1 MIKKIG
7 NETKMGSSHIQISYP
22 GVILGK
28 KDSGIGTIGRIDQA
42 NIGEGNT
49 IKMHPHINDEILS
62 YFRSGIVKHTDSEGF
77 STDITPNKLML
88 MKAGEIFYHEES
100 VNEHIEGLQIFIR
113 PGERDLKPE
122 VIFHDLAEVY
132 SQDQWRLIASPT
144 SQTPLQ
150 FSSETWIY
158 DFKAVDKTNFNLP
171 ELPNSGLTAILYVF
185 QGFAEINE
193 EMKLEKGE
201 SIVFDG
207 NETVNINVTKTAE
220 LVLFLTN
227 EASTYYSGGMYSGN
241 KSILS

>member
-1 MIKKIG
+1 MVKKISNDNKIG
-7 NETKMGSSHIQISYP
+7 NSHIKICYP
-22 GVILGK
+22 GSILGK
-28 KDSGIGTIGRIDQA
+28 NDSGIGTIGRIDQA
-42 NIGEGNT
+42 NVPAGNT

-77 STDITPNKLML
+77 SIDITPNKLML
-88 MKAGEIFYHEES
+88 MKAGKIFYHEES

-113 PGERDLKPE
+113 PGEKDLKPE
-122 VIFHDLAEVY
+122 VIFHDLLAVFSKDE
-132 SQDQWRLIASPT
+132 WRLIASPT
-144 SQTPLQ
+144 SQTTLQ

-158 DFKAVDKTNFNLP
+158 DFKAVDKTNLNLP
-171 ELPNSGLTAILYVF
+171 ELPKSGLTAILYVF

-207 NETVNINVTKTAE
+207 NESVNISVDAGAE

-227 EASTYYSGGMYSGN
+227 EASVFYSGGMYSGN
-241 KSILS
+241 QSN

>member
-7 NETKMGSSHIQISYP
+7 NETKIGNSHIQISYP
-22 GVILGK
+22 GASLGK

-42 NIGEGNT
+42 NIGAGNT

-77 STDITPNKLML
+77 SVDITPNKLML
-88 MKAGEIFYHEES
+88 MKAGKIFYHEES
-100 VNEHIEGLQIFIR
+100 VNEPIEGLQIFIR
-113 PGERDLKPE
+113 PGEKDLKPE
-122 VIFHDLAEVY
+122 VVFYDLSEVF
-132 SQDQWRLIASPT
+132 SRDQWRLIASPT
-144 SQTPLQ
+144 SKTPLQ

-158 DFKAVDKTNFNLP
+158 DLKAVDKTNFNLP
-171 ELPNSGLTAILYVF
+171 ELPKSGLTAILYVF
-185 QGFAEINE
+185 QGIAEINE

-207 NETVNINVTKTAE
+207 NETVNISVDAGAE

-227 EASTYYSGGMYSGN
+227 EASVFYSGGMYSGN
-241 KSILS
+241 QSN

>member
-7 NETKMGSSHIQISYP
+7 NDTKIGSSHIHISYP
-22 GVILGK
+22 GTLLGK

-42 NIGEGNT
+42 NIGAGSI

-77 STDITPNKLML
+77 SADITPNKLML
-88 MKAGEIFYHEES
+88 MKAGKVFYHEES

-113 PGERDLKPE
+113 PGEKDLKPE
-122 VIFHDLAEVY
+122 VIFHDLLEVY
-132 SQDQWRLIASPT
+132 SKDQWRLIASPT

-171 ELPNSGLTAILYVF
+171 ELPKSGLTAILYVF
-185 QGFAEINE
+185 QGNAEINE
-193 EMKLEKGE
+193 EIKLEKGE
-201 SIVFDG
+201 SIVFDD
-207 NETVNINVTKTAE
+207 NETINIKMYQSTE

-241 KSILS
+241 QSN

>member
-7 NETKMGSSHIQISYP
+7 NDTKIGSSHIKINYP
-22 GVILGK
+22 GANLGK
-28 KDSGIGTIGRIDQA
+28 NDSGIGTIGRIDQA
-42 NIGEGNT
+42 NIEAGNT

-77 STDITPNKLML
+77 SVDITPNKLML

-100 VNEHIEGLQIFIR
+100 VNEQIEGLQIFIR
-113 PGERDLKPE
+113 PGEKDLKPE

-144 SQTPLQ
+144 SETPLQ

-158 DFKAVDKTNFNLP
+158 DFKAIEQTNFILP
-171 ELPNSGLTAILYVF
+171 EFTKLGLTAILYVF
-185 QGFAEINE
+185 QGNAEINE
-193 EMKLEKGE
+193 EFKLEKGE
-201 SIVFDG
+201 SIVFDD
-207 NETVNINVTKTAE
+207 NETINIKTHQSTE
-220 LVLFLTN
+220 LVLFMTN

-241 KSILS
+241 KRN